1 MNLGTG
7 MQQINKIDNSFQE
20 RRGILDLLGR
30 LKGDGISVHEMER
43 IGLKFQQAGRRA
55 LRPLVRELWRENSG
69 ELISKYAYILDF
81 FETEDWLD
89 QLIQI
94 ALKRQDLGA
103 DGKAALMVALEG
115 YGVDVHSPPF
125 KTRPAGTGNTLG
137 QAVQG
142 AIRLG
147 EEGMVTFLD
156 DFLSYPP
163 EVQQIVIRELS
174 HSADPLSARMLEA
187 LLWHED
193 RAVVQSAL
201 HALGRIR
208 NPLAAGVLQN
218 FIEDCDPE
226 LAGQAKRC
234 LRRLSFLGVNPPA
247 PRRLL
252 PFHSAYAT
260 APDGDGYRSLLLSRW
275 VGSASVC
282 VLYMQVHERRG
293 VLAAW
298 GHGELTLE
306 GFQSE
311 LEGFRMQD
319 DLHQVAPEYLLDL
332 VRDALY
338 WSRELCYLPADFY
351 MRRGIFA
358 GERMIPAPF
367 APTLTALPQRRA
379 LSFQEG
385 EQASRDLFADPFFSG
400 WFMASQRV
408 YDFAEEHRSG
418 EHTEQVL
425 ERFCNELLA
434 PELEVI
440 RERLLINADLM
451 LRCGRAKG
459 DVAKVA
465 ALAQSLIDNPLP
477 HHLHPFLRCFA
488 LESME
493 IARESLE
500 GGHEPPLRAVEEL

>member
-1 MNLGTG
+1 MYLGTG
-7 MQQINKIDNSFQE
+7 MRQINKIDNSFQE
-20 RRGILDLLGR
+20 RRDILDLLGR

-43 IGLKFQQAGRRA
+43 IGLKFQEAGRRA

-81 FETEDWLD
+81 FETADWLD

-94 ALKRQDLGA
+94 ALKRQELGA

-125 KTRPAGTGNTLG
+125 KRQSTGTGNTLG
-137 QAVQG
+137 EAVQG

-208 NPLAAGVLQN
+208 DPLAAGVLQN

-226 LAGQAKRC
+226 LAGQAERC

-275 VGSASVC
+275 TDKGGVC

-298 GHGELTLE
+298 GAGELTLE
-306 GFQSE
+306 AFQSE

-351 MRRGIFA
+351 MRRGIFS
-358 GERMIPAPF
+358 GEQMTPAPF
-367 APTLTALPQRRA
+367 APKLADLPLRRA

-408 YDFAEEHRSG
+408 YDYAEEHRSG

-425 ERFCNELLA
+425 ERFCDELLA

-451 LRCGRAKG
+451 RRCGRAKG
-459 DVAKVA
+459 DVAKVV
-465 ALAQSLIDNPLP
+465 ALAESLIDNPLP

-500 GGHEPPLRAVEEL
+500 RGHDPPLRAVEEL